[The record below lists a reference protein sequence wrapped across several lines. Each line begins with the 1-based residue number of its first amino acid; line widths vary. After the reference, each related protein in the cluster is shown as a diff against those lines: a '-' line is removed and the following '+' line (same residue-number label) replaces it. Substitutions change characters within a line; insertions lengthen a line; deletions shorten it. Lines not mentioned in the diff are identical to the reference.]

1 MKTRIIRT
9 VQLHQ
14 SILRKVIE
22 GLSPVTGPIIF
33 IEERKPLMFQE
44 DEFDWDTF
52 FSKCTEYRQS
62 NEFSKDDFLIVLTE
76 LKNDAIWFSAF
87 SETGERTIF
96 IHASDWETYLY
107 SEPEFPIAYEVVA
120 NVLQSLMYIKLGK
133 QFSKYVHEEP
143 IGCFNDMCRWKPDI
157 TFKLRTGD
165 LCNDCLTILLSI
177 IQKDIIEQ
185 SIGIFE
191 SLRKKMLFRDRKSVV

>member
-52 FSKCTEYRQS
+52 FRKCTEYRQA

-76 LKNDAIWFSAF
+76 LKNDANWFSAF
-87 SETGERTIF
+87 SETVKEQFLFTHLIGKLTF
-96 IHASDWETYLY
+96 IQNLNSPL
-107 SEPEFPIAYEVVA
+107 
-120 NVLQSLMYIKLGK
+120 LMK
-133 QFSKYVHEEP
+133 
-143 IGCFNDMCRWKPDI
+143 
-157 TFKLRTGD
+157 
-165 LCNDCLTILLSI
+165 
-177 IQKDIIEQ
+177 
-185 SIGIFE
+185 
-191 SLRKKMLFRDRKSVV
+191 